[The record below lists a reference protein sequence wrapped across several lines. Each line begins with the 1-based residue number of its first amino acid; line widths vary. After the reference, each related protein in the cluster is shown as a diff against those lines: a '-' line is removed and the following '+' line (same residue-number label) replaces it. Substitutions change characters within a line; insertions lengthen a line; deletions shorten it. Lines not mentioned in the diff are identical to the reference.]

1 VLLFFQDSPVVFLL
15 CCAAF
20 FVLVGLVLDAGPAL
34 LLLAPLLLPVSR
46 QMGIDDNH
54 FSIVMLISCTM
65 GLITP
70 PVGVCLFVTCR
81 IGNIRMGELWT
92 ELRWFL
98 LAEFAVIALL
108 CIFPVLS
115 TGLPTLI
122 GR

>member
-1 VLLFFQDSPVVFLL
+1 
-15 CCAAF
+15 
-20 FVLVGLVLDAGPAL
+20 
-34 LLLAPLLLPVSR
+34 
-46 QMGIDDNH
+46 
-54 FSIVMLISCTM
+54 
-65 GLITP
+65 
-70 PVGVCLFVTCR
+70 
-81 IGNIRMGELWT
+81 MGELWT